1 MEMQKMIKYPEGYT
15 KGDGT
20 KQLAI
25 RFPHALFDQIT
36 RMAMKE
42 ERNFNEMVLELIR
55 CGKLCIEESDAMEPQ
70 QSHSYEQRA

>member
-1 MEMQKMIKYPEGYT
+1 MEMPQMIKYPEGYT

-25 RFPHALFDQIT
+25 RFPHSLFDQIT

-42 ERNFNEMVLELIR
+42 EKNFNEMVLELIR
-55 CGKLCIEESDAMEPQ
+55 CGKFCIEESDAMEPKK
-70 QSHSYEQRA
+70 SYGHEQRT